1 MPPQPRASF
10 LGAWTVAAVAPV
22 APVAPVDLGARAV
35 DPSPPPAAD
44 RRRLVQLPRPGGRG
58 SKRVRVGAAPSRG
71 TPWPASTD
79 QWCWHCCHP
88 FEGQPLPLPIKYD
101 DRMDAF
107 HVMGTFCSWACMKT
121 HNWESPS
128 YMKSVVVNNITLF
141 HKRCTGALRPIRSAP
156 PRQALKVFGGMMTI
170 DEFRAAADSP
180 THYTVVPDNVIVHR
194 PSLQC
199 SHPGDPQGPHDRS
212 RTQRRPPD
220 LAASVTFDGV
230 ATKNETLR
238 LKRSKPLRHNRN
250 MLEQSMGLSMT
261 M

>member
-1 MPPQPRASF
+1 MPPEPRASF
-10 LGAWTVAAVAPV
+10 LASWVIDAPV
-22 APVAPVDLGARAV
+22 V
-35 DPSPPPAAD
+35 PSLSE
-44 RRRLVQLPRPGGRG
+44 RRRALVQLPRPGGRG
-58 SKRVRVGAAPSRG
+58 SKRVRVATAPSRG

-88 FEGQPLPLPIKYD
+88 FEGQPLPLPVRYD
-101 DRMDAF
+101 DRQDAF

-121 HNWESPS
+121 HNWESAS
-128 YMKSVVVNNITLF
+128 YLKSVVVNNITLF

-156 PRQALKVFGGMMTI
+156 PRQALKVFGGLMSI
-170 DEFRAAADSP
+170 DEFRAAAELP
-180 THYTVVPDNVIVHR
+180 VHYTVVPDNVIVHN
-194 PSLQC
+194 PSMQR
-199 SHPGDPQGPHDRS
+199 SQPGDPLDRS
-212 RTQRRPPD
+212 RAQRRPPD

-238 LKRSKPLRHNRN
+238 LKRSKPLQHNRN